1 MNGLIDYKIQNLD
14 HESIVELARETSQ
27 AMAHQVMQM
36 TEKDKIDFFYNLLL
50 ETDSRTIQC
59 YWIDFVSPYVD

>member
-1 MNGLIDYKIQNLD
+1 MIDYKIQNLN
-14 HESIVELARETSQ
+14 HESTVELAKETSN

-36 TEKDKIDFFYNLLL
+36 TEKDRIDFFYNLLL

>member
-1 MNGLIDYKIQNLD
+1 MIDYKIQNLN
-14 HESIVELARETSQ
+14 HESTVELAREASQ
-27 AMAHQVMQM
+27 VMAHQVMKM
-36 TEKDKIDFFYNLLL
+36 TEKERIDFFYNLLL

>member
-1 MNGLIDYKIQNLD
+1 MIDYKIQNLN
-14 HESIVELARETSQ
+14 HESTVELAREASQ
-27 AMAHQVMQM
+27 VMAHQVMQM
-36 TEKDKIDFFYNLLL
+36 TEKDRIDFFYNLLL

>member
-1 MNGLIDYKIQNLD
+1 MIDYKIQNLD

>member
-1 MNGLIDYKIQNLD
+1 MIDYKIQNLD
-14 HESIVELARETSQ
+14 HESTIELARETSQ
-27 AMAHQVMQM
+27 AMAHDILKMSDQ
-36 TEKDKIDFFYNLLL
+36 ERIDFFYNLLL

>member
-1 MNGLIDYKIQNLD
+1 MIDYKIQNLN
-14 HESIVELARETSQ
+14 HESTVELARETSQ

-59 YWIDFVSPYVD
+59 YWIDFISPYVD

>member
-1 MNGLIDYKIQNLD
+1 MIDYKIQNLD
-14 HESIVELARETSQ
+14 HNSTIELARETSK

-50 ETDSRTIQC
+50 ETDNRTIQC

>member
-1 MNGLIDYKIQNLD
+1 MKTSIDYKIQNLN
-14 HESIVELARETSQ
+14 HESIVELARETSK

-36 TEKDKIDFFYNLLL
+36 TDQDKIDFFYNLLL

>member
-1 MNGLIDYKIQNLD
+1 MIDYKIQNLN
-14 HESIVELARETSQ
+14 HESTIELAKETSQ
-27 AMAHQVMQM
+27 SMAHQVMKMSDQ
-36 TEKDKIDFFYNLLL
+36 ERIDFFYNLLL

>member
-1 MNGLIDYKIQNLD
+1 MIDYKIQNLD
-14 HESIVELARETSQ
+14 HNSTVELAKETSQ
-27 AMAHQVMQM
+27 AMAHQVMKMSEQ
-36 TEKDKIDFFYNLLL
+36 ERIDFFYNLLL

>member
-1 MNGLIDYKIQNLD
+1 MIDYKIQNLD
-14 HESIVELARETSQ
+14 HESIVELAKETSK

-36 TEKDKIDFFYNLLL
+36 TDQDKIDFFYNLLL

-59 YWIDFVSPYVD
+59 YWIDHVAQYID

>member
-1 MNGLIDYKIQNLD
+1 MIDYKIQNLN

-27 AMAHQVMQM
+27 AIAHDILKMSDQ
-36 TEKDKIDFFYNLLL
+36 ERIDFFYNLLL

>member
-1 MNGLIDYKIQNLD
+1 MIDYKIQNLD
-14 HESIVELARETSQ
+14 HESIVELAKETSQ
-27 AMAHQVMQM
+27 SMAHQVMKM
-36 TEKDKIDFFYNLLL
+36 TEKERIDFFYNLLL

>member
-1 MNGLIDYKIQNLD
+1 MIDYKIQNLN
-14 HESIVELARETSQ
+14 HESIVELARETSK

-36 TEKDKIDFFYNLLL
+36 TDQDKIDFFYNLLL

>member
-1 MNGLIDYKIQNLD
+1 
-14 HESIVELARETSQ
+14 
-27 AMAHQVMQM
+27 MAHQVMQM

-50 ETDSRTIQC
+50 ETDNRTIQC

>member
-1 MNGLIDYKIQNLD
+1 MIDYKIQNLD
-14 HESIVELARETSQ
+14 HNSIVELARETSK

-50 ETDSRTIQC
+50 ETDNRTIQC

>member
-1 MNGLIDYKIQNLD
+1 MKTIDYKIQNLN
-14 HESIVELARETSQ
+14 HTSIVELARETSQ
-27 AMAHQVMQM
+27 TMAHDILKMSDQ
-36 TEKDKIDFFYNLLL
+36 ERIDFFYNLLL

>member
-1 MNGLIDYKIQNLD
+1 MIDYKIQNLD
-14 HESIVELARETSQ
+14 HESTIELARETSQ

-36 TEKDKIDFFYNLLL
+36 TEKDKIDFFYNFLL